1 MYAEAT
7 TTDTQNEEEEEE
19 MEDKSIAT
27 IYVEMGPLDMCKP
40 TIWPTG
46 QWYNLPSP

>member
-19 MEDKSIAT
+19 KEDKSIAT
-27 IYVEMGPLDMCKP
+27 IYVEMGKKEN
-40 TIWPTG
+40 
-46 QWYNLPSP
+46 Q

>member
-7 TTDTQNEEEEEE
+7 ATDTQNEEEEEK
-19 MEDKSIAT
+19 EDKSIAT
-27 IYVEMGPLDMCKP
+27 IYVEIGPLDRCKP
-40 TIWPTG
+40 TMWPTG